1 MRYLYCILIFIVF
14 FSALPALAHEETL
27 SLVNNGKAIEL
38 SVDSLRAEADLEFTL
53 FAPFRGQDVRIRG
66 LLLESFFEKHLSR
79 VPERI
84 RLVAGDGYELPF
96 ENWKPN
102 HWVLVTHE
110 DGVPLTLRTQGPI
123 RLVERNY
130 AGRDPKILRN
140 FNDWIWMLK
149 RIEVLP

>member
-1 MRYLYCILIFIVF
+1 MRYLYCILIFIIL
-14 FSALPALAHEETL
+14 FSALPALAARETL
-27 SLVNNGKAIEL
+27 ILVDNEKQIEL
-38 SVDSLRAEADLEFTL
+38 SMESLRAEADVEFTL

-84 RLVAGDGYELPF
+84 RLVADDGYELPF

-130 AGRDPKILRN
+130 AGRDPKSLRN